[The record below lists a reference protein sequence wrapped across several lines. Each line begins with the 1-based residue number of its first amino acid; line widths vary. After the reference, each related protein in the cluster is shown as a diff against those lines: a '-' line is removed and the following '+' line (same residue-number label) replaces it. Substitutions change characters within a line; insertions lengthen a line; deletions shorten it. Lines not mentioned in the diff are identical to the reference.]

1 MAGRREQV
9 LDAAVEILGTGG
21 LRRLTYQAVDA
32 AANAPAGTASNH
44 FRSRDLLVAGVV
56 DHLETLDARDWAEFA
71 AERTPEHTSE
81 RTPEGPEALSATLAG
96 LVRHA
101 LGPARHRTAARYTL
115 ALEGLARPAVRTSLA
130 RAQESLR
137 GLLAPWLESLGS
149 TDPAAHGRILFDY
162 VDGAI
167 FHQVTLPTED
177 FDPEPGIRAVLTGLL
192 PRGEPGRD

>member
-32 AANAPAGTASNH
+32 AADAPVGTTSNH

-56 DHLETLDARDWAEFA
+56 DHLETLDARDWASLA
-71 AERTPEHTSE
+71 AERTPEPTSE
-81 RTPEGPEALSATLAG
+81 PASGHTPDGPEALSATLAG

-115 ALEGLARPAVRTSLA
+115 ALEGLARPTARTSLA
-130 RAQESLR
+130 RAQQSLMS
-137 GLLAPWLESLGS
+137 LLAPWLESLGS

-177 FDPEPGIRAVLTGLL
+177 FDPEPGLRAVLTGLL
-192 PRGEPGRD
+192 PRA